1 MYNVKVVGDKYNAW
15 VHYGDVFPFNVA
27 LYDDDAGTIP
37 SDLTGMNFVMGLE
50 TQNGTSIYEIDGV
63 VSANEVAFDVNPTD
77 YMPLIKEGEKIK
89 FDYWET
95 TTKNTGVDKSDLEF
109 KKVAHITE
117 V

>member
-1 MYNVKVVGDKYNAW
+1 MYNVKVQGDKYVAW

-37 SDLTGMNFVMGLE
+37 SDLTGKNFVMGLE
-50 TQNGTSIYEIDGV
+50 STNGDSIYEIDGV
-63 VSANEVAFDVNPTD
+63 VTANEIYFEVNPID
-77 YMPLIKEGEKIK
+77 YMPLIKEGQKVK

-95 TTKNTGVDKSDLEF
+95 TIKDTGVEMSDLEF